1 MTYMITAAQ
10 YRDEWTHE
18 FQRGE
23 TYLKDTVT
31 KETIINGHSSATFA
45 IAGQSSGMSER
56 GVNGLIPT
64 RNAND
69 RQVPVPLKEKHSL
82 ENQTSFNVFTSQGG
96 KLREAM
102 QKRSRMDAVREIDD
116 EIIRALTTATNVFNS
131 GTAITMTLGR
141 MVDIVS
147 DLWEG
152 NVDARVTFLHTPK
165 SWARLLLMPNFTSSD
180 YVDRKP
186 LMQDAPRPLIYAN
199 AWHMLHNGLPG
210 RTGATAQMF
219 VYAKSAVGHALATDE
234 IKVAA
239 GYNDEQDYS
248 WDRATIYHGAAIL
261 QQAGVLKI
269 VHDDSAALPTT

>member
-1 MTYMITAAQ
+1 MAYPVTATQ
-10 YRDEWTHE
+10 YKDEWIYD

-23 TYLKDTVT
+23 TYLKDTVSR
-31 KETIINGHSSATFA
+31 ETIVDGHSSATFA

-64 RNAND
+64 RNSND
-69 RQVPVPLKEKHSL
+69 RQVNIPLREKHSL

-96 KLREAM
+96 KLRQRM
-102 QKRSRMDAVREIDD
+102 QKNSRLDAVREIDD
-116 EIIRALTTATNVFNS
+116 EIIRALSTATNVYNS
-131 GTAITMTLGR
+131 GTAVTMTLSR

-152 NVDARVTFLHTPK
+152 NVDERVTFLHTPK

-186 LMQDAPRPLIYAN
+186 LMDEAPRPLIYAN

-261 QQAGVLKI
+261 QQAGVLKVI
-269 VHDDSAALPTT
+269 HDDAAALPA

>member
-1 MTYMITAAQ
+1 MAYPVTAAQ
-10 YRDEWTHE
+10 YRDEWIHE

-23 TYLKDTVT
+23 TYLKDTVS
-31 KETIINGHSSATFA
+31 KETITNGHSSAVFA

-69 RQVPVPLKEKHSL
+69 RQVTAELKEMHSL
-82 ENQTSFNVFTSQGG
+82 ENNTSFNVFTSQGG
-96 KLREAM
+96 KLREVM

-116 EIIRALTTATNVFNS
+116 EIIRALSTATNVYNG
-131 GTAITMTLGR
+131 GTAVTMSLGR

-152 NVDARVTFLHTPK
+152 NVDERVTFLHTPK
-165 SWARLLLMPNFTSSD
+165 SWARLLTMPNFTSSD

-186 LMQDAPRPLIYAN
+186 LMDEAPRPLIYAN

-239 GYNDEQDYS
+239 GYNEEQDYS
-248 WDRATIYHGAAIL
+248 WDRATIYHRALIL
-261 QQAGVLKI
+261 QQAGVLKV
-269 VHDDSAALPTT
+269 VHDDSAAIT

>member
-1 MTYMITAAQ
+1 MAYPVTATQ
-10 YRDEWTHE
+10 YRDEWIHE

-23 TYLKDTVT
+23 TYLKDTVSR
-31 KETIINGHSSATFA
+31 ETILNGHSSAVWA

-69 RQVPVPLKEKHSL
+69 RQVSAELKEKHSL
-82 ENQTSFNVFTSQGG
+82 ENNTSFNVFTSQGG
-96 KLREAM
+96 KLREVM

-116 EIIRALTTATNVFNS
+116 EIIRALSTATNVYNG
-131 GTAITMTLGR
+131 GTAVTMTLGR
-141 MVDIVS
+141 MVDIIS

-152 NVDARVTFLHTPK
+152 NVDERVTFLHTPK
-165 SWARLLLMPNFTSSD
+165 SWARLLTMPNFTSSD

-186 LMQDAPRPLIYAN
+186 LMDEAPRPVIYAN
-199 AWHMLHNGLPG
+199 AWHMIHNGLPG

-219 VYAKSAVGHALATDE
+219 VYAKSAIGHALADGDD

-248 WDRATIYHGAAIL
+248 WDRATIYHRALIL
-261 QQAGVLKI
+261 QQAGVLKV
-269 VHDDSAALPTT
+269 VHDDSVAIT

>member
-10 YRDEWTHE
+10 YRDEWVHE

-23 TYLKDTVT
+23 TYLKDTVSR
-31 KETIINGHSSATFA
+31 ETITHGHSSAVFA

-64 RNAND
+64 RNATD
-69 RQVPVPLKEKHSL
+69 RQVTVELKEKHSL

-116 EIIRALTTATNVFNS
+116 EIIRALSTATNVYNS
-131 GTAITMTLGR
+131 GTAITMTFAR
-141 MVDIVS
+141 MTDIIS

-152 NVDARVTFLHTPK
+152 NVDERVTFLHTPK
-165 SWARLLLMPNFTSSD
+165 SWARMLGWQQFTSAD

-186 LMQDAPRPLIYAN
+186 LMGDAPRPIMFAN
-199 AWHMLHNGLPG
+199 AWHMLHNGLTG
-210 RTGATAQMF
+210 RTTNSAAMY
-219 VYAKSAVGHALATDE
+219 VYAKSAVGHALATGE

-239 GYNDEQDYS
+239 GYNEEQDYS
-248 WDRATIYHGAAIL
+248 WDRATIYHRAVIL
-261 QQAGVLKI
+261 QQAGVLR
-269 VHDDSAALPTT
+269 VNHDDSAAIS

>member
-1 MTYMITAAQ
+1 MAYAVTAAQ
-10 YRDEWTHE
+10 YRDEWIHE

-23 TYLKDTVT
+23 TYLKDTVSR
-31 KETIINGHSSATFA
+31 ETITNGHSSATFA
-45 IAGQSSGMSER
+45 IAGQSSGMTER

-69 RQVPVPLKEKHSL
+69 RQVTVELKEKHSL
-82 ENQTSFNVFTSQGG
+82 ENNTNFNVFTSQGG
-96 KLREAM
+96 KLREVM

-116 EIIRALTTATNVFNS
+116 EIIRALSTATNVYNG
-131 GTAITMTLGR
+131 GTAVTMTLGR

-152 NVDARVTFLHTPK
+152 NVDERVTFLHTPK
-165 SWARLLLMPNFTSSD
+165 SWARLLTMPNFTSSD

-186 LMQDAPRPLIYAN
+186 LMDEAPRPLIYAN

-219 VYAKSAVGHALATDE
+219 VYAKSAVGHALAE
-234 IKVAA
+234 GENIKVAA
-239 GYNDEQDYS
+239 GYNEEQDYS
-248 WDRATIYHGAAIL
+248 WDRATIYHRALII
-261 QQAGVLKI
+261 QQAGVLKV
-269 VHDDSAALPTT
+269 VHDDSAAIT

>member
-1 MTYMITAAQ
+1 MAYMITATQ
-10 YRDEWTHE
+10 YRDEWVHE

-31 KETIINGHSSATFA
+31 KETITNGHSSAVWA

-64 RNAND
+64 RNATD
-69 RQVPVPLKEKHSL
+69 RQVTAELKEKHSL

-116 EIIRALTTATNVFNS
+116 EIIRALTTATNVYNG
-131 GTAITMTLGR
+131 GTAITMTLDR
-141 MVDIVS
+141 IVDIVS

-152 NVDARVTFLHTPK
+152 NVDERVTFLHTPK
-165 SWARLLLMPNFTSSD
+165 SWARLLKLQQFTSTD

-186 LMQDAPRPLIYAN
+186 LMQDAPRPVIFAN
-199 AWHMLHNGLPG
+199 AWHMLHNGLIG
-210 RTGATAQMF
+210 RTTATAAMY

-239 GYNDEQDYS
+239 GYNEEQDYS
-248 WDRATIYHGAAIL
+248 WDRATIYHRAVIL
-261 QQAGVLKI
+261 QQAGVLKV
-269 VHDDSAALPTT
+269 VHDDTAAIAS